1 MRRRSPAM
9 LLSCFLIVAV
19 VLSACSSNGGAGEA
33 TDGTAATETAA
44 PGGSDSSTSE
54 AAPEEQAPEPVELR
68 VLWWGTQDRHD
79 LTMKAIE
86 LFEAKYPHITIVP
99 EYSGFDGYWDK
110 LSVQVSGGSAP
121 DVIQMSYAYLSDYA
135 SRNALLELSDAGIA
149 LDTIEE
155 STISAGKIGAELY
168 AIPAG
173 ISSLTYVYDP
183 AMLEK
188 AGVTIGQERMT
199 WEQFAAMAAQ
209 VSQSLGNG
217 AFGIPDDTAAPNML
231 HYHMRE
237 KGYSLYKDGKI
248 GYPQEALA
256 AYLTYWNDLRNAG
269 GTSSAEITASYFNG
283 PLENYPI
290 VQGKSPFAL
299 VSSNQYSSLSSIAN
313 RPLEMMMLPQTAGG
327 KEAYY
332 ITPSMYWSI
341 NAKTPHAEEAA
352 LLVDFLLN
360 DVEAGKVLSTN
371 RGVPVASQVREA
383 IKSQLSEQDV
393 KMVEFTDAS
402 AQISQPI
409 DIIAPPG
416 AAEAEKLLLTLIQEM
431 QFGQKTPEQVA
442 AEFIEKGNQLL
453 SQ

>member
-1 MRRRSPAM
+1 MRRRSLAM
-9 LLSCFLIVAV
+9 LLSCLLIAAIVI
-19 VLSACSSNGGAGEA
+19 SACSSNGGAGEGA
-33 TDGTAATETAA
+33 VETPAAESPATESPA
-44 PGGSDSSTSE
+44 SE
-54 AAPEEQAPEPVELR
+54 SPPEEQAPEPVELR

-86 LFEAKYPHITIVP
+86 LFEAKYPHITVVP

-149 LDTIEE
+149 LDAIDEG
-155 STISAGKIGAELY
+155 TISSGKVGSSLY
-168 AIPAG
+168 ALPAG
-173 ISSLTYVYDP
+173 ISALTYVYDP

-188 AGVTIGQERMT
+188 AGVTIEGRMT
-199 WEQFAAMAAQ
+199 WEQFAAMATQ
-209 VSQSLGNG
+209 VSQSLGSG
-217 AFGIPDDTAAPNML
+217 AFGVPDDTAAPNML
-231 HYHMRE
+231 HYFMRE

-248 GYPQEALA
+248 GFPQEALTE
-256 AYLTYWNDLRNAG
+256 YLTFWNDLRNAG

-299 VSSNQYSSLSSIAN
+299 VSSNQYTSLMTLAN
-313 RPLEMMMLPQTAGG
+313 RPLEMMMLPQTPGG

-341 NAKTPHAEEAA
+341 NAKTPHAKEAA

-383 IKSQLSEQDV
+383 VKAQLSEQDA
-393 KMVEFTDAS
+393 KAVEFTDAS
-402 AQISQPI
+402 AAIAQPI

-453 SQ
+453 AQ